1 MIGASGWTRT
11 RDLVL
16 ARACWWRRARYLV
29 VLVAIAAMACAPQVP
44 WRVGFL
50 GGLSGR
56 VSDVGLAG
64 RDGARLAVEHI
75 NARGGIAGRQVDLI
89 VRDDAQTPE
98 QAQRAVNEL
107 IAAGVELIIGPMTS
121 AMAAAALPAAN
132 AAGVMLVSPTVQ
144 GSGFSHLDDNFV
156 RVSSASGE
164 YAAEAA
170 RFVARERGLRR
181 AAIIFDM
188 DNEAFTVDWGQFFAS
203 EFVAQGG
210 VVVHTER
217 YDAASAPS
225 LQEHV
230 ERMLGASPDLLI
242 IVATVVDVARIAQ
255 LVRRVDSSVTLLG
268 SSWAGTE
275 QLLAI
280 GGSAVEGMLVPQ
292 LFDRDDQS
300 AAYSAFRAEYRARF
314 GEAPGFVAVAAYDA
328 THLALDSLERAGGGS
343 KIKAALVNRA
353 FDGLQQRIE
362 IDNFGDS
369 RRKIHMMSVRDGHFR
384 REESRAAAV
393 Q

>member
-1 MIGASGWTRT
+1 MRT

-16 ARACWWRRARYLV
+16 ARASRWRHARYLV
-29 VLVAIAAMACAPQVP
+29 VFAALAATACAPPVP
-44 WRVGFL
+44 WRIGFL

-64 RDGARLAVEHI
+64 RDGARLAVEQV

-89 VRDDAQTPE
+89 VRDDAQSSE
-98 QAQRAVNEL
+98 QAQRALNEL
-107 IAAGVELIIGPMTS
+107 IDAGVELIIGPMTS
-121 AMAAAALPAAN
+121 AMAAVALPAAN

-144 GSGFSHLDDNFV
+144 GSSFSRLDDNFV

-170 RFVARERGLRR
+170 RFVANERGLRR

-188 DNEAFTVDWGQFFAS
+188 DNEAFTVDWGQFFAA
-203 EFVAQGG
+203 EFVAHGG
-210 VVVHTER
+210 VMVHTER

-255 LVRRVDSSVTLLG
+255 LVRRVDPAVALLG

-300 AAYSAFRAEYRARF
+300 EKYSAFRAEYRARY
-314 GEAPGFVAVAAYDA
+314 GEVPGFVAVASYDA
-328 THLALDSLERAGGGS
+328 TRLALDSLERAGGGS
-343 KIKAALVNRA
+343 NVKAELVNRI
-353 FDGLQQRIE
+353 FHGLQQRIE
-362 IDNFGDS
+362 IDAFGDS
-369 RRKIHMMSVRDGHFR
+369 RRQIHMMSVRDGRFR
-384 REESRAAAV
+384 REESRAAV
-393 Q
+393 VR